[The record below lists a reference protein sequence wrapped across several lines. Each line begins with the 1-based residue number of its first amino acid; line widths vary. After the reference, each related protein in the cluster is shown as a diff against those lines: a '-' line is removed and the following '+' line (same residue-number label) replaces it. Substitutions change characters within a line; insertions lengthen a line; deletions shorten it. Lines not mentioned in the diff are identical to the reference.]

1 MHLPRH
7 WLVAL
12 ALLALIWGAVAVVMQ
27 RTDELVSWPGKVLG
41 LLEDTPWL
49 EGGSVSESER
59 RLHLHRV
66 ITNLNRLEAAQR
78 RSLREDGQEAIDR
91 FFASLT
97 PEEQK
102 EYVNRTVEPYLK
114 TLDAGLKR
122 LPEEERKRLVARL
135 RGDLRNLRGNS
146 ADGERLNDQDRE
158 FLELMIDED
167 PVLFLREAPLKVKME
182 LAPVLEEMQSRL
194 QGLRR

>member
-1 MHLPRH
+1 MRLPRH

>member
-1 MHLPRH
+1 MRLPRH
-7 WLVAL
+7 WLIAL

-41 LLEDTPWL
+41 LLEDAPWL

-66 ITNLNRLEAAQR
+66 ITNLNRLDASQR
-78 RSLREDGQEAIDR
+78 RSLREDGQEAVDR

-102 EYVNRTVEPYLK
+102 EYVDRTVEPYLK

-135 RGDLRNLRGNS
+135 RGDLRHLRGNS

-182 LAPVLEEMQSRL
+182 LAPALEEMQSRL
-194 QGLRR
+194 QGFRR

>member
-1 MHLPRH
+1 MRLPRH

-12 ALLALIWGAVAVVMQ
+12 ALLALIWGVVAVVMQ

>member
-1 MHLPRH
+1 MRLPRH
-7 WLVAL
+7 WLIAL

-41 LLEDTPWL
+41 LLEDAPWL
-49 EGGSVSESER
+49 EGGSVNESER

-66 ITNLNRLEAAQR
+66 ITNLNRLDASQR

-102 EYVNRTVEPYLK
+102 EYVDRTVEPYLK

-135 RGDLRNLRGNS
+135 RGDLRHLRGNS

-182 LAPVLEEMQSRL
+182 LAPALEEMQSRL
-194 QGLRR
+194 QGFRR

>member
-1 MHLPRH
+1 MRLPRH
-7 WLVAL
+7 RLVAL

-59 RLHLHRV
+59 RLHLHRL
-66 ITNLNRLEAAQR
+66 ITNLNRLDASQR

-102 EYVNRTVEPYLK
+102 EYVDRTVEPFLK
-114 TLDAGLKR
+114 TLETGLKR
-122 LPEEERKRLVARL
+122 LPEEEKKRLVTRL
-135 RGDLRNLRGNS
+135 RGDLRNLRANS
-146 ADGERLNDQDRE
+146 AEGERLNDQDRE
-158 FLELMIDED
+158 FLELMIAED
-167 PVLFLREAPLKVKME
+167 PVLFLRGAPVKVKME

-194 QGLRR
+194 QGFRR